1 LSLFEWINNKF
12 NEKKGQLS
20 AILKAEKQTQ
30 GARVLKQDEKFGS
43 DRIEEQKKEDVP
55 LVRYPPG
62 YIPPEPKKKKK
73 RVKKKKEEDGNDQNH
88 EADEKEENK
97 P

>member
-1 LSLFEWINNKF
+1 M
-12 NEKKGQLS
+12 KKGQLS

-30 GARVLKQDEKFGS
+30 GARVLKLDEKFGS

-55 LVRYPPG
+55 AVRYPPG

-73 RVKKKKEEDGNDQNH
+73 RVKKKKDEKNEEEGNDPQNN
-88 EADEKEENK
+88 EADEKEESK